1 MDMTSDLIQV
11 IVVSC
16 LGSTGL
22 FSFLQFLIT
31 RKGALTTA
39 VRAILRDR
47 ILILSE
53 EYLERNEITLHER
66 DNYTSLYD
74 AYKGVKGNTFVDDLY
89 KEVMDLPLR
98 KQEGR

>member
-1 MDMTSDLIQV
+1 MNNDIIQV
-11 IVVSC
+11 IIISA
-16 LGSTGL
+16 LSSTGL
-22 FSFLQFLIT
+22 FSFLQFLMT

-47 ILILSE
+47 MLILSE
-53 EYLERNEITLHER
+53 EYLQRNEITLHER

-89 KEVMDLPLR
+89 KEVMDLPL
-98 KQEGR
+98 KK

>member
-1 MDMTSDLIQV
+1 MSNDIIQA
-11 IVVSC
+11 IIISA
-16 LGSTGL
+16 LSSTGL
-22 FSFLQFLIT
+22 FSFLQFLMT

-47 ILILSE
+47 MLILSE
-53 EYLERNEITLHER
+53 EYIEQGSISLHER

-89 KEVMDLPLR
+89 KEVMDLPL
-98 KQEGR
+98 KK

>member
-1 MDMTSDLIQV
+1 MSNDIIQ
-11 IVVSC
+11 IIIVSC

-53 EYLERNEITLHER
+53 GYIQKNEITLHER

-89 KEVMDLPLR
+89 KEVMDLPL
-98 KQEGR
+98 KK

>member
-1 MDMTSDLIQV
+1 MTSDLIQV
-11 IVVSC
+11 VVISC

-31 RKGALTTA
+31 RRGALTTA

-47 ILILSE
+47 MLSLSE
-53 EYLERNEITLHER
+53 EYLQEGKITLHER

-89 KEVMDLPLR
+89 KEVMDLPL
-98 KQEGR
+98 KK

>member
-1 MDMTSDLIQV
+1 MSNDIIQ
-11 IVVSC
+11 IIIVSC

-53 EYLERNEITLHER
+53 EYIQRNEITLHER
-66 DNYTSLYD
+66 DNYTALYD

-89 KEVMDLPLR
+89 KEVMDLPL
-98 KQEGR
+98 KK

>member
-1 MDMTSDLIQV
+1 MSNDIIQA
-11 IVVSC
+11 IIISA
-16 LGSTGL
+16 LSSTGL
-22 FSFLQFLIT
+22 FSFLQFLMA

-47 ILILSE
+47 MLILSE
-53 EYLERNEITLHER
+53 EYLQRNEVTLHER

-89 KEVMDLPLR
+89 KDVMDLPL
-98 KQEGR
+98 KK

>member
-1 MDMTSDLIQV
+1 MTSDLIQV
-11 IVVSC
+11 VVVSC

-47 ILILSE
+47 MLVLSE
-53 EYLERNEITLHER
+53 EYLQKNEITLHER

-89 KEVMDLPLR
+89 KEVMDLPL
-98 KQEGR
+98 KK

>member
-1 MDMTSDLIQV
+1 MSNDILQI

-53 EYLERNEITLHER
+53 EYIQKNEITLHER

-89 KEVMDLPLR
+89 KEVMGLPL
-98 KQEGR
+98 KK

>member
-1 MDMTSDLIQV
+1 MTSDLIQV
-11 IVVSC
+11 VVISC

-47 ILILSE
+47 MLILSE
-53 EYLERNEITLHER
+53 EYLKKNEITLHER

-89 KEVMDLPLR
+89 KEVMDLPL
-98 KQEGR
+98 KK

>member
-1 MDMTSDLIQV
+1 MTSDLIQV
-11 IVVSC
+11 VVVSC

-47 ILILSE
+47 MLILSE
-53 EYLERNEITLHER
+53 EYLQKNEITLHER

-74 AYKGVKGNTFVDDLY
+74 AYKGVKGNTFVDELY
-89 KEVMDLPLR
+89 KEVMDLPLS

>member
-1 MDMTSDLIQV
+1 MSNDIIQA
-11 IVVSC
+11 IIISA
-16 LGSTGL
+16 LSSTGL
-22 FSFLQFLIT
+22 FSFLQFLMT

-47 ILILSE
+47 MLILSE
-53 EYLERNEITLHER
+53 EYLQRNEVTLHER

-89 KEVMDLPLR
+89 KDVMDLPL
-98 KQEGR
+98 KK

>member
-1 MDMTSDLIQV
+1 MSNDILQI

-47 ILILSE
+47 MLILSE
-53 EYLERNEITLHER
+53 DYIQKNEIALHER

-89 KEVMDLPLR
+89 KEVMDLPL
-98 KQEGR
+98 KK

>member
-1 MDMTSDLIQV
+1 MSTDIIQA
-11 IVVSC
+11 IIISA
-16 LGSTGL
+16 LSSTGL
-22 FSFLQFLIT
+22 FSFLQFLMT

-53 EYLERNEITLHER
+53 EYLQRNEITLHER

-89 KEVMDLPLR
+89 KEVMDLPL
-98 KQEGR
+98 KK

>member
-1 MDMTSDLIQV
+1 MNNEIMQAIIISA
-11 IVVSC
+11 VS
-16 LGSTGL
+16 STGL

-53 EYLERNEITLHER
+53 EYIQKNEITIHER

-89 KEVMDLPLR
+89 KEVMDLPL
-98 KQEGR
+98 KK

>member
-1 MDMTSDLIQV
+1 MSNDIIQT
-11 IVVSC
+11 IIISA
-16 LGSTGL
+16 LSSTGL
-22 FSFLQFLIT
+22 FSFLQFLMT

-47 ILILSE
+47 MLTLSE
-53 EYLERNEITLHER
+53 EYLQKNEITLHER

-89 KEVMDLPLR
+89 KEVMDLPL
-98 KQEGR
+98 KK

>member
-1 MDMTSDLIQV
+1 MSNDIMQAIIISAL
-11 IVVSC
+11 S
-16 LGSTGL
+16 STGL
-22 FSFLQFLIT
+22 FSFLQFLMT

-47 ILILSE
+47 MLILSE
-53 EYLERNEITLHER
+53 EYLQRNEITLHER

-89 KEVMDLPLR
+89 KEVMGLPL
-98 KQEGR
+98 KK

>member
-1 MDMTSDLIQV
+1 MSNEIMAAIV
-11 IVVSC
+11 ISA

-31 RKGALTTA
+31 RRGALTKA
-39 VRAILRDR
+39 VQAILRDR

-53 EYLERNEITLHER
+53 DYLQRGEITLHER

-89 KEVMDLPLR
+89 KEVMDLPL
-98 KQEGR
+98 KK

>member
-1 MDMTSDLIQV
+1 MSNDILQI
-11 IVVSC
+11 IIVSC

-53 EYLERNEITLHER
+53 EYIQRNEITLHER

-89 KEVMDLPLR
+89 KEVMDLPL
-98 KQEGR
+98 KK

>member
-1 MDMTSDLIQV
+1 MTSDLIQI

-47 ILILSE
+47 MLILSE
-53 EYLERNEITLHER
+53 EYLQRNEITLHER

-89 KEVMDLPLR
+89 KEVMDLPL
-98 KQEGR
+98 KK